1 MEGVVGG
8 TLGGERRGLAE
19 GEEWLGVIQQTDDC
33 YTFLRTGL
41 PRYGGGAGY
50 RRGDEEGPSA
60 RSLEG
65 FSRPPLPPAFRA
77 GDGVSL
83 RAHTQQ
89 YEEDSIDTVGESERA
104 EL

>member
-1 MEGVVGG
+1 MEGVVGE
-8 TLGGERRGLAE
+8 TQGGERRGLAE
-19 GEEWLGVIQQTDDC
+19 GEEWLEVVQQTEDC

-50 RRGDEEGPSA
+50 RRGDEEGPPA
-60 RSLEG
+60 RSPEG

-83 RAHTQQ
+83 RAHTA
-89 YEEDSIDTVGESERA
+89 T
-104 EL
+104 